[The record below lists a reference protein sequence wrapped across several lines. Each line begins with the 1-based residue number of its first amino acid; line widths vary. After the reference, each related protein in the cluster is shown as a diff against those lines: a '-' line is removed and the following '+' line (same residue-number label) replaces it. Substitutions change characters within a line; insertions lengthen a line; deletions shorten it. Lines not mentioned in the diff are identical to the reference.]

1 MGTWAGVPT
10 TYIYK
15 KWWAGTRC
23 RDLTGGTIRP
33 LRRTEWSPGD
43 RSYTEFTGGKTT
55 LETILRATSYG
66 RKLSIGQTHDGCIT
80 IIIETEDGKNGVRQ
94 EIMPEDQ
101 ADFIIDKTI
110 NKLLE
115 ELSEVTGLGDPKWF
129 WD

>member
-1 MGTWAGVPT
+1 M
-10 TYIYK
+10 
-15 KWWAGTRC
+15 
-23 RDLTGGTIRP
+23 
-33 LRRTEWSPGD
+33 
-43 RSYTEFTGGKTT
+43 

-94 EIMPEDQ
+94 DIMPEEQ
-101 ADFIIDKTI
+101 ADFVIDKTI